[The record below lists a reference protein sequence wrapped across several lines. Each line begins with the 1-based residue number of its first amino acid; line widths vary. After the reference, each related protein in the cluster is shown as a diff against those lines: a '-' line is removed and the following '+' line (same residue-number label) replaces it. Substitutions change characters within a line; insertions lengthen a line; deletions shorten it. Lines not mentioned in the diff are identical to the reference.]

1 MQIIYSIGEAV
12 IKRDKYLRQLIDKQN
27 NGLIKVITGLRRVG
41 KSYLLFNIY
50 YDYLIANNVPED
62 QIITLS
68 LDDDENEAYRD
79 PKALSKYVR
88 ERVTEA
94 SKTYYILLDEIQ
106 MAISDEELSGK
117 TKTIQIY
124 SVLNGLSKLRNV
136 DLYVTGS
143 NSRFLSKD
151 VLTEFRGRGDEV
163 HVYPL
168 SFSEYMEAYDGDQFT
183 GWTDY
188 YTYGGLPL
196 ILSQKTDE
204 QKAAY
209 LRNLFQETYLV
220 DIIDRNKIRND
231 YELGS
236 VINILASNIGTLTNP
251 KRIADTFASE
261 EQNRIS
267 QNTVSAFISYLEESF
282 LIDKAFRYNVKGRK
296 YIGTPL
302 KYYFE
307 DVGLR
312 NARLNF
318 RQQEENH
325 IMENIVYNELRFR
338 GFNVD
343 VGVVEVYE
351 RVPEKSK
358 SVKVQREVDFVANQG
373 SRRYYIQVAFE
384 MPDKEKE
391 EQEKASLRG
400 INDSFKKII
409 IVGNPIKV
417 KRDEDGFTTM
427 SIWDFLLKENSLEL

>member
-1 MQIIYSIGEAV
+1 M
-12 IKRDKYLRQLIDKQN
+12 IKRDKYLGQLIEKQK

-50 YDYLIANNVPED
+50 YDYLIADNVSKD

-68 LDDDENEAYRD
+68 LDDDENENYRD

-88 ERVTEA
+88 ERITDA
-94 SKTYYILLDEIQ
+94 SKTYYVLLDEIQ
-106 MAISDEELSGK
+106 MAISEEEAAGK
-117 TKTIQIY
+117 TNTIEIY
-124 SVLNGLSKLRNV
+124 SVLNGLSKLRNI

-151 VLTEFRGRGDEV
+151 VLTEFRGRGDEI

-168 SFSEYMEAYDGDQFT
+168 TFSEYMGAYDGDQFS
-183 GWTDY
+183 GWSEY

-196 ILSQKTDE
+196 ILSQKSDE

-209 LRNLFQETYLV
+209 LRNLFLETYLV
-220 DIIDRNKIRND
+220 DIIERNKIRND
-231 YELGS
+231 YELES
-236 VINILASNIGTLTNP
+236 IINILASNIGTLTNP

-267 QNTVSAFISYLEESF
+267 QNTVNSYISYLEESF
-282 LIDKAFRYNVKGRK
+282 LINKAFRYNVKGRK

-351 RVPEKSK
+351 KASNQSK

-373 SRRYYIQVAFE
+373 SRRYYVQVAFD
-384 MPDKEKE
+384 MPDKTKE

-409 IVGNPIKV
+409 VVGNPIKL

-427 SIWDFLLKENSLEL
+427 NIWDFLLKENSLEL

>member
-1 MQIIYSIGEAV
+1 M
-12 IKRDKYLRQLIDKQN
+12 IKRDKYLGQLIDKQK

-50 YDYLIANNVPED
+50 YDYLIAENVSKD

-68 LDDDENEAYRD
+68 LDDDENENYRD

-88 ERVTEA
+88 ERITDA
-94 SKTYYILLDEIQ
+94 SKTYYVLLDEIQ
-106 MAISDEELSGK
+106 MAISEEEAAGK
-117 TKTIQIY
+117 TNTIEIY
-124 SVLNGLSKLRNV
+124 SVLNGLSKLRNI

-151 VLTEFRGRGDEV
+151 VLTEFRGRGDEI
-163 HVYPL
+163 HVFPL
-168 SFSEYMEAYDGDQFT
+168 TFSEYMGAYDGDQFS
-183 GWTDY
+183 GWSEY

-196 ILSQKTDE
+196 ILSQKSDE

-209 LRNLFQETYLV
+209 LRNLFLETYLV
-220 DIIDRNKIRND
+220 DIIERNKIRND
-231 YELGS
+231 YELES
-236 VINILASNIGTLTNP
+236 IINILASNIGTLTNP

-267 QNTVSAFISYLEESF
+267 QNTVNSYISYLEESF
-282 LIDKAFRYNVKGRK
+282 LINKAFRYNVKGRK

-351 RVPEKSK
+351 KASNQSK

-373 SRRYYIQVAFE
+373 SRRYYVQVAFD
-384 MPDKEKE
+384 MPDKTKE

-409 IVGNPIKV
+409 VVGNPIKL

-427 SIWDFLLKENSLEL
+427 NIWDFLLKENSLEL

>member
-1 MQIIYSIGEAV
+1 M
-12 IKRDKYLRQLIDKQN
+12 
-27 NGLIKVITGLRRVG
+27 
-41 KSYLLFNIY
+41 
-50 YDYLIANNVPED
+50 
-62 QIITLS
+62 
-68 LDDDENEAYRD
+68 
-79 PKALSKYVR
+79 
-88 ERVTEA
+88 
-94 SKTYYILLDEIQ
+94 
-106 MAISDEELSGK
+106 
-117 TKTIQIY
+117 
-124 SVLNGLSKLRNV
+124 LNGLSKLRNV

-267 QNTVSAFISYLEESF
+267 QNTVSTFISYLEESF

>member
-1 MQIIYSIGEAV
+1 M

-50 YDYLIANNVPED
+50 YDYLIAENVSKD

-68 LDDDENEAYRD
+68 LDDDENENYRD

-88 ERVTEA
+88 ERITDA
-94 SKTYYILLDEIQ
+94 SKTYYVLLDEIQ
-106 MAISDEELSGK
+106 MAISEEEAAGK
-117 TKTIQIY
+117 TNTIEIY
-124 SVLNGLSKLRNV
+124 SVLNGLSKLRNI

-151 VLTEFRGRGDEV
+151 VLTEFRGRGDEI
-163 HVYPL
+163 HVFPL
-168 SFSEYMEAYDGDQFT
+168 TFSEYMGAYDGDQFS
-183 GWTDY
+183 GWSEY

-196 ILSQKTDE
+196 ILSQKSDE

-209 LRNLFQETYLV
+209 LRNLFLETYLV
-220 DIIDRNKIRND
+220 DIIERNKIRND
-231 YELGS
+231 YELES
-236 VINILASNIGTLTNP
+236 IINILASNIGTLTNP

-267 QNTVSAFISYLEESF
+267 QNTVNSYISYLEESF
-282 LIDKAFRYNVKGRK
+282 LINKAFRYNVKGRK

-351 RVPEKSK
+351 KASNQSK

-373 SRRYYIQVAFE
+373 SRRYYVQVAFD
-384 MPDKEKE
+384 MPDKTKE

-409 IVGNPIKV
+409 VVGNPIKL

-427 SIWDFLLKENSLEL
+427 NIWDFLLKENSLEL

>member
-1 MQIIYSIGEAV
+1 M
-12 IKRDKYLRQLIDKQN
+12 IKRDKYLGQLIDKQN

-88 ERVTEA
+88 ERVAET
-94 SKTYYILLDEIQ
+94 SKIYYVLLDEIQ

-196 ILSQKTDE
+196 ILSQKNDE

-267 QNTVSAFISYLEESF
+267 QNTVSTFITYLEESF

-351 RVPEKSK
+351 KMADKSK

-391 EQEKASLRG
+391 EQEKASLCG
-400 INDSFKKII
+400 IKSRESKLGGEH
-409 IVGNPIKV
+409 V
-417 KRDEDGFTTM
+417 
-427 SIWDFLLKENSLEL
+427 LEL

>member
-1 MQIIYSIGEAV
+1 M
-12 IKRDKYLRQLIDKQN
+12 IKRDKYLGQLIDKQK

-41 KSYLLFNIY
+41 KSYLLFNIF
-50 YDYLIANNVPED
+50 YDYLIADNVSKD

-68 LDDDENEAYRD
+68 LDDDENESYRD

-88 ERVTEA
+88 ERLTDA
-94 SKTYYILLDEIQ
+94 SKTYYVLLDEIQ
-106 MAISDEELSGK
+106 MAISEEEAAGK
-117 TKTIQIY
+117 TNTIEIY
-124 SVLNGLSKLRNV
+124 SVLNGLSKLRNI

-151 VLTEFRGRGDEV
+151 VLTEFRGRGDEI
-163 HVYPL
+163 HVFPL
-168 SFSEYMEAYDGDQFT
+168 TFSEYMGAYDGDQFS
-183 GWTDY
+183 GWSEY

-196 ILSQKTDE
+196 ILSQKSDE

-209 LRNLFQETYLV
+209 LRNLFLETYLV
-220 DIIDRNKIRND
+220 DIIERNKIRND
-231 YELGS
+231 YELES
-236 VINILASNIGTLTNP
+236 IINILASNIGTLTNP

-261 EQNRIS
+261 GQNRIS
-267 QNTVSAFISYLEESF
+267 QNTVNSYISYLEESF
-282 LIDKAFRYNVKGRK
+282 LINKAFRYNVKGRK

-351 RVPEKSK
+351 KASNQSK

-373 SRRYYIQVAFE
+373 SRRYYVQVAFD
-384 MPDKEKE
+384 MPDKTKE

-409 IVGNPIKV
+409 VVGNPIKL

-427 SIWDFLLKENSLEL
+427 NIWDFLLKENSLEL

>member
-1 MQIIYSIGEAV
+1 M
-12 IKRDKYLRQLIDKQN
+12 IKRDKYLGQLIDKQK

-50 YDYLIANNVPED
+50 YDYLIADNVSKD
-62 QIITLS
+62 QIITVS
-68 LDDDENEAYRD
+68 LDDDENENYRD

-88 ERVTEA
+88 ERLTDA
-94 SKTYYILLDEIQ
+94 SKTYYVLLDEIQ
-106 MAISDEELSGK
+106 MAISEEEAAGR
-117 TKTIQIY
+117 TKTIEIF
-124 SVLNGLSKLRNV
+124 SVLNGLSKLRNI

-143 NSRFLSKD
+143 NSRFLSTD
-151 VLTEFRGRGDEV
+151 VLTEFRGRGDEI

-168 SFSEYMEAYDGDQFT
+168 TFSEYMGAYDGDQFS
-183 GWTDY
+183 GWSEY

-196 ILSQKTDE
+196 ILSQKSDE

-209 LRNLFQETYLV
+209 LRNLFLETFLV
-220 DIIDRNKIRND
+220 DIIERNKIRND
-231 YELGS
+231 YELES
-236 VINILASNIGTLTNP
+236 IINILASNIGTLTNP

-267 QNTVSAFISYLEESF
+267 QNTVNSYISYLEESF
-282 LIDKAFRYNVKGRK
+282 LINKAFRYNVKGRK

-351 RVPEKSK
+351 KASNQSK

-373 SRRYYIQVAFE
+373 SRRYYVQVAFD
-384 MPDKEKE
+384 MPDKTKE

-409 IVGNPIKV
+409 VVGNPIKL

-427 SIWDFLLKENSLEL
+427 NIWDFLLKENSLEL